1 MCPRPIHPLTQARG
15 SLVAPGQW
23 GPAYPWRPSPAATR
37 RCGIVAACGACATI
51 YATIYDENQW
61 RVAEMKIT
69 WPGLLLVAVAS
80 TAPLNVHAVTVTIDG
95 RSLTAD
101 EICDARFVKDTPPYY
116 RTTPTAVPGDE
127 RTRWAPLSDQ
137 ARVQKGELKE
147 WCVPSFQYF
156 VFCFKDNEYY
166 PRDAVEFLNCRRDGR

>member
-1 MCPRPIHPLTQARG
+1 VCPRPIHPLSTQAPG
-15 SLVAPGQW
+15 SLVAFGQW
-23 GPAYPWRPSPAATR
+23 GPAYPWRPSPGATR
-37 RCGIVAACGACATI
+37 RCGVVAACGAC
-51 YATIYDENQW
+51 ATIYDENQW

-69 WPGLLLVAVAS
+69 FWPRLLLAAVAS
-80 TAPLNVHAVTVTIDG
+80 AASLNAHAVTVTIDG

-137 ARVQKGELKE
+137 ARVQKGVLKE

-156 VFCFKDNEYY
+156 VFCFKDNEHY

>member
-1 MCPRPIHPLTQARG
+1 
-15 SLVAPGQW
+15 
-23 GPAYPWRPSPAATR
+23 
-37 RCGIVAACGACATI
+37 
-51 YATIYDENQW
+51 
-61 RVAEMKIT
+61 MKIT
-69 WPGLLLVAVAS
+69 FWPLLLLVAVAS
-80 TAPLNVHAVTVTIDG
+80 TAPLNAHAVTVTIDG

-137 ARVQKGELKE
+137 AHVQKGELKE

-156 VFCFKDNEYY
+156 VFCFKDNEHY
-166 PRDAVEFLNCRRDGR
+166 PRDAVEFLNCRREGR